1 MIKDAL
7 IISLKTA
14 TISTLLTTIIGVILA
29 YRLSKYKGIVKN
41 IIESLLMFPLFFPPS
56 VIGYIVLVVFGK
68 NGVIGSTLNSLF
80 GLEIIFTIR
89 GAIIAMFI
97 VSLPIIYQS
106 SKTAFMEVQKEYKEA
121 AKLDG
126 ASDYDIFLK
135 IVLPISKKGIFGGMI
150 LAFGRAFGEFGA
162 TMMVSGNIPGKTQNI
177 PMAMY
182 YLVEGGNLKEANII
196 LMIVIII
203 STTLIFLHNKLL
215 KTN

>member
-14 TISTLLTTIIGVILA
+14 TISTLLTTVIGVVLA
-29 YRLSKYKGIVKN
+29 YKLLQHKGIGKN

-68 NGVIGSTLNSLF
+68 NGVLGSTLNSLF
-80 GLEIIFTIR
+80 NLEIIFTIK

-97 VSLPIIYQS
+97 VALPIIYQS
-106 SKTAFMEVQKEYKEA
+106 SKAAFMEVRKEYKEA
-121 AKLDG
+121 AKIDG
-126 ASDYDIFLK
+126 ANDYDIFLK

-182 YLVEGGNLKEANII
+182 YFVEGGNLREANII

-203 STTLIFLHNKLL
+203 STTLIFIHNKLL